1 MTDIAVYRDKAVWQ
15 TRNPILA
22 VKQPGFERETGKL
35 KIGDGKTRWN
45 SLPYVDNHVP
55 YTLPD
60 TITDLAADNQTGT
73 GGSGT
78 TSQNFI
84 RQVANPTELAAYVAS
99 LPSGTVYIVAQQNPF
114 DILRG
119 VKP

>member
-15 TRNPILA
+15 SRNPILA
-22 VKQPGFERETGKL
+22 VKQPGFERDTGKL

-45 SLPYVDNHVP
+45 SLPYQDTPP
-55 YTLPD
+55 YVLPND
-60 TITDLAADNQTGT
+60 DETSVGTSPSSGGT
-73 GGSGT
+73 GGSSN
-78 TSQNFI
+78 SQFI